1 MTKLAYPLSIF
12 FFLIILHSDS
22 FPANLDM
29 QIATIFEDYHKQ
41 GHWLPL
47 RIAIDNNGENLAGD
61 ISVTVYNNTNNKQT
75 YTTPISILGNSGGEK
90 YLYIR
95 PDEIGH
101 NINVKLTDGNNKILL
116 EKEANFSVI
125 PEESKLIAIVD
136 QNKSLDV
143 DNAIRQTD
151 PSKKVYIANIIA
163 EKLPDKW
170 KGYDSVDAVI
180 LGSFSPDS
188 MSEDQRQALSDWV
201 CAGGIL
207 IISGGSD
214 SQNLIGSFIEPIL
227 PVKIKGTKVI
237 RSMPFIANRFG
248 YEFPNEQIIMTVSEL
263 VGDSKII
270 IAEDNLPIIS
280 ERRLCTGKIVF
291 ISYDYADPIFRSW
304 NGNGDLWGLIIGS
317 TQKRII
323 PKYESIFKLLSAN
336 GRLSLPSYKIV
347 GLFLLLYIL
356 CMSIIG
362 YVFFEK
368 RKSNVWIVSIFITVL
383 FIIGAFGFNY
393 VTGERSSIV
402 SDFSIVNVNQNNQR
416 ARIRSFFSPFSS
428 GKTELKM
435 MFNNADAVF
444 VENPTSEDGGT
455 YLGSGFRLV
464 QDDIPQIIFEN
475 AKSLRTHLFYG
486 ELFTDLKGNVL
497 IKTNNKHIEVFNNL
511 PFEITDCYL
520 FWNGSYAKIGT
531 VSPNN
536 QSTFSLNQ
544 TFSGNVFDNYSVE
557 NEGMSKFINL
567 VKPLLPDNTDKILV
581 GWADG
586 SALEKLAGIDGN
598 YKSSGMALVIISWN

>member
-1 MTKLAYPLSIF
+1 
-12 FFLIILHSDS
+12 
-22 FPANLDM
+22 M

-101 NINVKLTDGNNKILL
+101 NINVRLTDRNDKILL
-116 EKEANFSVI
+116 EKEAHFNVI

-188 MSEDQRQALSDWV
+188 MSEDQRQALIDWV

-248 YEFPNEQIIMTVSEL
+248 YE
-263 VGDSKII
+263 
-270 IAEDNLPIIS
+270 LP
-280 ERRLCTGKIVF
+280 
-291 ISYDYADPIFRSW
+291 
-304 NGNGDLWGLIIGS
+304 
-317 TQKRII
+317 
-323 PKYESIFKLLSAN
+323 
-336 GRLSLPSYKIV
+336 
-347 GLFLLLYIL
+347 
-356 CMSIIG
+356 
-362 YVFFEK
+362 
-368 RKSNVWIVSIFITVL
+368 
-383 FIIGAFGFNY
+383 
-393 VTGERSSIV
+393 
-402 SDFSIVNVNQNNQR
+402 
-416 ARIRSFFSPFSS
+416 
-428 GKTELKM
+428 
-435 MFNNADAVF
+435 
-444 VENPTSEDGGT
+444 
-455 YLGSGFRLV
+455 
-464 QDDIPQIIFEN
+464 
-475 AKSLRTHLFYG
+475 
-486 ELFTDLKGNVL
+486 
-497 IKTNNKHIEVFNNL
+497 
-511 PFEITDCYL
+511 
-520 FWNGSYAKIGT
+520 
-531 VSPNN
+531 
-536 QSTFSLNQ
+536 
-544 TFSGNVFDNYSVE
+544 
-557 NEGMSKFINL
+557 
-567 VKPLLPDNTDKILV
+567 
-581 GWADG
+581 
-586 SALEKLAGIDGN
+586 
-598 YKSSGMALVIISWN
+598 

>member
-1 MTKLAYPLSIF
+1 MIKLFYILSIF

-47 RIAIDNNGENLAGD
+47 RIVIDNDGENLAGD
-61 ISVTVYNNTNNKQT
+61 ISVTVHNKDNKQT
-75 YTTPISILGNSGGEK
+75 YITPISILGDSGGEK

-101 NINVKLTDGNNKILL
+101 NINVRLTDRNDKILL
-116 EKEANFSVI
+116 EKETNFGVI

-143 DNAIRQTD
+143 DNAIRQID
-151 PSKKVYIANIIA
+151 PSQKVYIANIIA

-188 MSEDQRQALSDWV
+188 MSEDQKQALIDWV

-227 PVKIKGTKVI
+227 PVKIKGTKAI
-237 RSMPFIANRFG
+237 RSIPSIAKRFS
-248 YEFPNEQIIMTVSEL
+248 YELPNEQIVMTVSEL

-270 IAEDNLPIIS
+270 ITEDNLPIIS
-280 ERRLCTGKIVF
+280 ERRLGTGKIVF
-291 ISYDYADPIFRSW
+291 ISYDYADPIFKSW
-304 NGNGDLWGLIIGS
+304 NGNGELWGLIIGS
-317 TQKRII
+317 TQKRIT

-336 GRLSLPSYKIV
+336 RRLSLPAYKA

-362 YVFFEK
+362 YMLFEK
-368 RKSNVWIVSIFITVL
+368 RKSNVWIVSISITVL
-383 FIIGAFGFNY
+383 FIIGAFVFNY

-402 SDFSIVNVNQNNQR
+402 RDFSIVNVNQNNQR

-435 MFNNADAVF
+435 MFNNADADF
-444 VENPTSEDGGT
+444 VENPASEDGGT
-455 YLGSGFRLV
+455 YLGSGFKLV
-464 QDDIPQIIFEN
+464 QDDIPQIIADN
-475 AKSLRTHLFYG
+475 TKSLRTHLFYG
-486 ELFTDLKGNVL
+486 ELFTDLKGKVL
-497 IKTNNKHIEVFNNL
+497 IKKNNKHIEVFNNL

-544 TFSGNVFDNYSVE
+544 TFSGNVFDSYSVE
-557 NEGMSKFINL
+557 NEEMSKFINL
-567 VKPLLPDNTDKILV
+567 VKPLLPDRTDKVLV

-586 SALEKLAGIDGN
+586 SALGKLAGMDIKGG
-598 YKSSGMALVIISWN
+598 YKALGKLLLIGDL